1 MEKLKSGAE
10 KLGLS
15 LTDGQLE
22 KFDTYYRELLEW
34 NWWINLTSITEYN
47 DVQLNHFLD
56 SLTVALAIDTDKSN
70 YLRVIDVGTGAGLPG
85 IPLKIVSPEIDLTL
99 LEATA
104 KKAGFLH
111 HIIDKLVL
119 ENVKIITGRAEDIA
133 HRQEYRERFDIA
145 VSRAVAP
152 LAALVELTL
161 PFCRTGGSFIAQK
174 KGFIQS
180 EVDRAEK
187 AIGMLGGK
195 LREVRRIDLD
205 EFPDGFQREFSLLGY
220 LLALGTVE
228 NPEVDVLRQN
238 PDLFFLLGVIG
249 LGPKHLPGNAIVG
262 IPAQHRLPELGVRPD
277 HGRYAVLQLFEVT
290 VDDVAHGYLI
300 PLPQVLVRGRPP
312 QSTIP
317 AF

>member
-205 EFPDGFQREFSLLGY
+205 EFPDERY
-220 LLALGTVE
+220 LVI
-228 NPEVDVLRQN
+228 VDKVAATPPQYPRR
-238 PDLFFLLGVIG
+238 P
-249 LGPKHLPGNAIVG
+249 G
-262 IPAQHRLPELGVRPD
+262 IPSKRP
-277 HGRYAVLQLFEVT
+277 
-290 VDDVAHGYLI
+290 
-300 PLPQVLVRGRPP
+300 LV
-312 QSTIP
+312 
-317 AF
+317 